1 MTALNVQQLAL
12 RPRGLPDDAITFSIA
27 DGQIA
32 ALFGRPGSGIR
43 QVMRAI
49 AGLEPVGGGEVR
61 VGDMPVH
68 TLSPNKRRI
77 GLVQRDSALFAGSV
91 KDNVA
96 FGLKHAGW
104 PKGDR
109 GRRIAEVL
117 ELVGMTGAEDDPID
131 ALTEGERARVILARA
146 IAPKPSAL
154 LVESPTWFVPDV
166 DKIPFR
172 GRFREVFQSLEI
184 PVLISTNDVQDAVGI
199 ADDLHVMHE
208 GALKQSGSVSRV
220 LAGPNSIETA
230 ELVGYVTLI
239 RGEVSDG
246 WILEPGA
253 GAIAFPAGFPLQG
266 RARAMAHPAVM
277 LGVPESS
284 GLGCGVA
291 GTLER
296 VRAIGPTHLL
306 DLRIGERTIEVRWE
320 WDLNPPDGS
329 EAIAVALT
337 PGTLRFFN
345 EPNTPRPAGSDKPE
359 ADRAQRE
366 RGGTPAAVSPDAGA
380 EGGAT
385 DSPDTEAPAGAAPD
399 DEAINVEAPA
409 DEAPVPTTNTIA
421 AEPSDSTA
429 TWTSSEGETD
439 ATSGDATSE
448 PPSADQS
455 PSPFVSPPATE
466 RTVSREFTPSAG
478 LMAEPPP
485 ASLDTPEITYTPR
498 EATPSAADSPF
509 LGSGAFP
516 APAPPRTES
525 PPAAP
530 ATEASLGQTS
540 AADADETT
548 EDDDSVELMAP
559 WLQVSRPADED
570 GAPDKPAD
578 PHRGMPL
585 D

>member
-12 RPRGLPDDAITFSIA
+12 RARGLPDDAITFSVA

-68 TLSPNKRRI
+68 TLPANKRRI
-77 GLVQRDSALFAGSV
+77 GLVQRDSALFSGSV
-91 KDNVA
+91 TDNVA

-117 ELVGMTGAEDDPID
+117 ELVGMTGAEDDPIE

-146 IAPKPSAL
+146 IAPKPAAL

-172 GRFREVFQSLEI
+172 GRLREVFQSLEI

-208 GALKQSGSVSRV
+208 GAVKQSGSVSRV

-253 GAIAFPAGFPLQG
+253 GAIEFPTGFPLQG

-329 EAIAVALT
+329 EAIAVAVT

-345 EPNTPRPAGSDKPE
+345 EPNTPRPAGSDK
-359 ADRAQRE
+359 
-366 RGGTPAAVSPDAGA
+366 
-380 EGGAT
+380 
-385 DSPDTEAPAGAAPD
+385 APAEQAS
-399 DEAINVEAPA
+399 
-409 DEAPVPTTNTIA
+409 
-421 AEPSDSTA
+421 AEPSSGPRIAAPAPAPAEEAPPADAGTSATEA
-429 TWTSSEGETD
+429 ETSTWTSSDDGASAPAGGEVESPQP
-439 ATSGDATSE
+439 AEA
-448 PPSADQS
+448 PPA
-455 PSPFVSPPATE
+455 FTSPPADD
-466 RTVSREFTPSAG
+466 RSASREFTPSAG

-498 EATPSAADSPF
+498 DASNSDADF
-509 LGSGAFP
+509 LGGAAFP
-516 APAPPRTES
+516 APAPPRTEAPPPRPTAS
-525 PPAAP
+525 DAPAAP
-530 ATEASLGQTS
+530 ASSE
-540 AADADETT
+540 DES
-548 EDDDSVELMAP
+548 DDDSVELMAP
-559 WLQVSRPADED
+559 WLQVSRPARDDE
-570 GAPDKPAD
+570 GANKPPD